1 MHLIIQYTIA
11 LANLYGIYDRTLLLN
26 IYNRQNNENVT
37 PEELIGH
44 FRDAAF
50 ALKKA
55 KIVLKG
61 QQIIKSEIIDDDF
74 YDELIELKNGKDYY
88 IPEREILL
96 NYQDEDYIERSP
108 QYNALKSFTV
118 QFIDEKRRR
127 DADEIVHKIAI
138 MCRDG
143 YRMQK
148 IVDYMAE
155 QSVLID
161 SEDDADVLFKVVFD
175 MMNASRIW
183 QNNGF
188 KPNDFDAPEFIG
200 EFDTTEY
207 EMPNA
212 LSVMNYIFEKNQE
225 LVFAGLPYTRLKDQ
239 LACRTVVQL
248 KWLADIIELRGVSS
262 LRKAQLI
269 DALAESL
276 IKEYSLHLGALLVEF
291 ESYEME
297 VLKKALKQDYIA
309 LDEMFLYYD
318 HDFLICGYAQISYLD
333 GQYYYALAEEIKPL
347 IEPII
352 KSKAFRYRYYL
363 KRVAKTLES
372 IILIYGVLR
381 VDDIVTLIQSRER
394 DLTATKTLLNA
405 VEIVVNRDEK
415 YELVDDFV
423 VAPALVLLLG
433 EVKNYQSRQM
443 FNDMVGRLTVNYD
456 HIPLAEFDADYL
468 AEFISNDYMDMT
480 PALRKIKDLLREETT
495 QELNKYDDYEQLL
508 YEMLFVVNANAKQ
521 ALPLDLIHD
530 LLSNGGYAPKSYA
543 EFDAL
548 YIEHVKTVK
557 SWCIKG
563 HNKESLE
570 TLGYSFEKYVPSVKS
585 GTVIRKTKKV
595 GRNDPCPC
603 GSGKKY
609 KKCCMKLL

>member
-11 LANLYGIYDRTLLLN
+11 LVNLYGIYDRTLLLA
-26 IYNRQNNENVT
+26 IYNRQNNENVK
-37 PEELIGH
+37 PDELSKH
-44 FRDAAF
+44 FKDAAF

-61 QQIIKSEIIDDDF
+61 QQIIKSEIIEDDF

-96 NYQDEDYIERSP
+96 NYQDEDYIESSP
-108 QYNALKSFTV
+108 QYDALQSFIAK
-118 QFIDEKRRR
+118 FIDENRRQ
-127 DADEIVHKIAI
+127 DADEIVHKVAI

-143 YRMQK
+143 NRLQE
-148 IVDYMAE
+148 IADYMAE

-161 SEDDADVLFKVVFD
+161 SEDDVDALFKVVFD

-188 KPNDFDAPEFIG
+188 KPNDFDAPEFIE
-200 EFDTTEY
+200 EFDKSVY
-207 EMPNA
+207 ELPNA
-212 LSVMNYIFEKNQE
+212 LGMMNYVFETNQE
-225 LVFAGLPYTRLKDQ
+225 FVFEGLPYTRLKDQ

-248 KWLADIIELRGVSS
+248 KELAEIIELSGVSS
-262 LRKAQLI
+262 LRKAQLVN
-269 DALAESL
+269 ALAELL
-276 IKEYSLHLGALLVEF
+276 IKAYSLNLEAMLTKF
-291 ESYEME
+291 EPYEME

-309 LDEMFLYYD
+309 LDEIFLYYE
-318 HDFLICGYAQISYLD
+318 HDLLIFGYAQISYLD
-333 GQYYYALAEEIKPL
+333 NQYYYALAEEVKPL
-347 IEPII
+347 IESII
-352 KSKAFRYRYYL
+352 KSKGFRDEYYL
-363 KRVAKTLES
+363 KRVEKILES

-381 VDDIVTLIQSRER
+381 VDDIVTLIQSRGP
-394 DLTATKTLLNA
+394 DLTATKTLRNA
-405 VEIVVNRDEK
+405 VEIIVNREEE
-415 YELVDDFV
+415 YESVDDFV

-433 EVKNYQSRQM
+433 EVKSYQSRQI

-456 HIPLAEFDADYL
+456 HIPLAELDADYL
-468 AEFISNDYMDMT
+468 AEFTSNDYIDMT
-480 PALRKIKDLLREETT
+480 PALRKIKDLLREEIA
-495 QELNKYDDYEQLL
+495 QGLNKYNDYEQLL
-508 YEMLFVVNANAKQ
+508 YEMVFVVNANAKQ

-530 LLSNGGYAPKSYA
+530 LLSNGGYSPKSYA

-548 YIEHVKTVK
+548 YIEHMKTVK

-570 TLGYSFEKYVPSVKS
+570 ALGYSFEKYVPSVKS